1 MVNPLPVELEDGVA
15 DLHAVAQILA
25 LGLATCLDGPDLGP
39 AGVRPEGRNAQ
50 SSAPNAKI
58 VFYRSRGNES
68 RYLSFNARSELLNSS
83 GERASARRSIL
94 PVGIFTDPPSP
105 PVLTVVVCLLK
116 MVARY
121 RPGSFGWMQM
131 HRQQIQG
138 SIGKQQPQYGPTT
151 SGSEAM
157 RGSPRV
163 THVLGAS

>member
-1 MVNPLPVELEDGVA
+1 MPVELEDGVA
-15 DLHAVAQILA
+15 DLHAVA
-25 LGLATCLDGPDLGP
+25 LGLATTLDGPDLGP

-58 VFYRSRGNES
+58 VLYRSRGNES

-94 PVGIFTDPPSP
+94 PVGISTESP
-105 PVLTVVVCLLK
+105 PPILTVVVCLLK

-131 HRQQIQG
+131 HRQH
-138 SIGKQQPQYGPTT
+138 GKNKPKYNPQT
-151 SGSEAM
+151 SGSQELEI
-157 RGSPRV
+157 GSQGEV
-163 THVLGAS
+163 HLGAS